1 MRARVLLAVAP
12 CLALI
17 GPAHAQVGPAVDDVP
32 ALNTWIAARAAAAR
46 KGAPDLVRIPIA
58 FRSQGWGCKCPDAY
72 LGTDTNS
79 HSGGGWLKVGA
90 AKGLTLP
97 SVGRQGLVV
106 VAEGTFTG
114 KQVKE
119 DLRDGK
125 DGPKEWIYQLW
136 EFEAQR
142 TRSYRDSDAKV
153 QIVLPGKELKQK
165 LPPLA
170 DDRPWIVVVES
181 YPSTDKRSAAR
192 AEALRQKLVKE
203 GFATAEVFDS
213 RRAERLFCCY
223 LVVAAGRF
231 KTKAEAMASAKS
243 VRAKKH
249 KDVTVRQGW

>member
-1 MRARVLLAVAP
+1 MRTLVASLTFLLSLAP
-12 CLALI
+12 AW
-17 GPAHAQVGPAVDDVP
+17 AQVGPSVDEVP

-46 KGAPDLVRIPIA
+46 KGAPELVRIPIA
-58 FRSQGWGCKCPDAY
+58 FRSLGWGCKCPDAY

-79 HSGGGWLKVGA
+79 HSGGGWLKVSA

-97 SVGRQGLVV
+97 SVGRQGLVI

-136 EFEAQR
+136 EFEALR
-142 TRSYRDSDAKV
+142 TRSYRDADAKV
-153 QIVLPGKELKQK
+153 QIVLGGKELKQK
-165 LPPLA
+165 VPPLG

-181 YPSTDKRSAAR
+181 FPAADKRSAAR
-192 AEALRQKLVKE
+192 AEALRQTLVKD
-203 GFATAEVFDS
+203 GFAAAEVFDS

-231 KTKAEAMASAKS
+231 KTKAEAMASARS